1 MKRKLLIVCCA
12 GCVVCCV
19 GCVKSGYVRTE
30 KKMEQETETQETSEA
45 FPETQETETSYGEAE
60 GYYLME
66 ANEDTAVIPAIE
78 IDGKDGRFMF
88 LYNVLLSNNVQG
100 TFEIKDS
107 ILIANADDGK
117 VFLFQIESREVLR
130 FLQKGSSKIMLSDA
144 QNNEKYLADN
154 AKFTMA
160 ER

>member
-1 MKRKLLIVCCA
+1 M
-12 GCVVCCV
+12 CCV

-30 KKMEQETETQETSEA
+30 KKMEQETETQETSEV
-45 FPETQETETSYGEAE
+45 FPETQETETSYEEAE

-100 TFEIKDS
+100 TFEIKDN

-144 QNNEKYLADN
+144 QDNEKYLADN